1 MNFDLTRSLEILAHT
16 PTVLRAYL
24 GHLSDD
30 WLRHNEGPDT
40 WSPYDV
46 LGHLIHG
53 EKTDW
58 TTRMRI
64 IMDQSA
70 ERTFTPFDRFA
81 QFETDQTRPVGVLL
95 DEFALLRADN
105 LAFLTSQ
112 DISEADWQKTG
123 LHPALGEVTLQ
134 QLIATWTVH
143 DLGHLAQIS
152 RTLAKQYKEQVGP
165 WQAYLS
171 VLHR

>member
-1 MNFDLTRSLEILAHT
+1 MAGFLESYRLRSQAASAPARERVAGKGTAAALPCQTPGLA
-16 PTVLRAYL
+16 
-24 GHLSDD
+24 
-30 WLRHNEGPDT
+30 
-40 WSPYDV
+40 
-46 LGHLIHG
+46 
-53 EKTDW
+53 
-58 TTRMRI
+58 TT
-64 IMDQSA
+64 
-70 ERTFTPFDRFA
+70 
-81 QFETDQTRPVGVLL
+81 
-95 DEFALLRADN
+95 ALLGDSLGRGCRNRARASTGRPFGRGRRDE
-105 LAFLTSQ
+105 LGV
-112 DISEADWQKTG
+112 G